1 MTWLGDNV
9 FSIREAA
16 CTNLKDLTNLFGI
29 EWASEHIVP
38 KIVALCSHSNY
49 LYRMTALFCVQAMA
63 DSVDIDVLRDH
74 FVPLVVGTSHGNTA
88 YAIRHTPY
96 AIRHTPYAT
105 HTTHASRHTEHTL
118 SFHYVVVVHTT
129 HALYSVS
136 ASVSASASILSTF
149 DSDSAYV
156 SLISICANLCPSV
169 PHCLQV

>member
-74 FVPLVVGTSHGNTA
+74 FVPLVVGTSHATCHMP
-88 YAIRHTPY
+88 YAIIRHNTPY
-96 AIRHTPYAT
+96 APHTPHAT
-105 HTTHASRHTEHTL
+105 QNIPCR
-118 SFHYVVVVHTT
+118 
-129 HALYSVS
+129 
-136 ASVSASASILSTF
+136 SIMS
-149 DSDSAYV
+149 
-156 SLISICANLCPSV
+156 
-169 PHCLQV
+169 

>member
-88 YAIRHTPY
+88 YGIRHTPYGIRHTPYGIRHTPY
-96 AIRHTPYAT
+96 AIRHTPYGI
-105 HTTHASRHTEHTL
+105 RHTAYAIRHTP
-118 SFHYVVVVHTT
+118 HTPHT
-129 HALYSVS
+129 PHVTQNIPCR
-136 ASVSASASILSTF
+136 SIMS
-149 DSDSAYV
+149 
-156 SLISICANLCPSV
+156 
-169 PHCLQV
+169 